1 MLKFS
6 TNKNEEE
13 LHARLFTVVGEGRF
27 EATTSS
33 IWCESKKEM
42 NEKLS
47 AFFLKIKIYRI

>member
-13 LHARLFTVVGEGRF
+13 LHARLFTVVGDVRF

-42 NEKLS
+42 NEKIII
-47 AFFLKIKIYRI
+47 FLKIKIYGI